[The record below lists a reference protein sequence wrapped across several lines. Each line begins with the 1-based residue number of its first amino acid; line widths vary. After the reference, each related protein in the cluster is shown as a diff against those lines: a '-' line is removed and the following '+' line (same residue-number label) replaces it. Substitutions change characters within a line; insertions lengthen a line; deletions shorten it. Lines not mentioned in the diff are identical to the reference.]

1 MTANPALPH
10 IHESGD
16 DDLPHLAVKAAHQS
30 ATRSVE
36 V

>member
-16 DDLPHLAVKAAHQS
+16 DDLPHLAVVTAEQS
-30 ATRSVE
+30 TAPAVE
-36 V
+36 A